1 MSNKINKDTPKEL
14 VIMTIKKDVNTFVAI
29 LAMLT
34 YLIIPVSGVLVVVGI
49 VKNIEVMA
57 IAAGILFVIS
67 IIWHMMA
74 KRLFNWY
81 KYASLKIKNDKLI
94 YSYSLPT
101 LSGIVEYTIK
111 EINGL
116 KVKKDK
122 IIVLGKIHFKS
133 AIGYGSKHKDS
144 CDVYIDK
151 GNRDEIIEYLERFKD
166 RK

>member
-14 VIMTIKKDVNTFVAI
+14 VIMTVKKDVNTFVAI

-34 YLIIPVSGVLVVVGI
+34 YLIIPVSVVLVIIGI
-49 VKNIEVMA
+49 VKNIEIMA
-57 IAAGILFVIS
+57 IAAGIIFVIS
-67 IIWHMMA
+67 IIWHMIA
-74 KRLFNWY
+74 KRAFNWY

-94 YSYSLPT
+94 YNYSLPT
-101 LSGIVEYTIK
+101 LSGVVEYTIK

-133 AIGYGSKHKDS
+133 AIGYGSKNIDS
-144 CDVYIDK
+144 CDVYIDR

>member
-49 VKNIEVMA
+49 VKNIEAMA

-67 IIWHMMA
+67 IIWHMIA
-74 KRLFNWY
+74 KRSFNWY
-81 KYASLKIKNDKLI
+81 KYASLKIKNDRLI

-116 KVKKDK
+116 KVKKDR

-133 AIGYGSKHKDS
+133 AIGYGSRNIDS

-166 RK
+166 KK

>member
-14 VIMTIKKDVNTFVAI
+14 VIMTIKKDVNTFIAI

-34 YLIIPVSGVLVVVGI
+34 YLIIPVSGVLVIIGI
-49 VKNIEVMA
+49 AKNIEIMA
-57 IAAGILFVIS
+57 IAAGIIFIIS
-67 IIWHMMA
+67 IIWHMIA
-74 KRLFNWY
+74 KRSFNWY

-94 YSYSLPT
+94 YNYNLPT
-101 LSGIVEYTIK
+101 LPGVVEYTIR

-133 AIGYGSKHKDS
+133 AIGYGSKNIDS
-144 CDVYIDK
+144 CNVYTDK